1 LALLIRHAWEAK
13 MRMTPELVYLL
24 WSAVLTVV
32 LVVIAV
38 LGAMQQLG
46 LPKLAGN
53 RDHMPEITGWAGRA
67 ERAHRNMLES
77 LVLFAVLVLLARALN
92 ISNSMTVLGAQLF
105 FWGRV
110 AHAVLYIAGISWV
123 RTAAWAVSIVGLL
136 LIFLQLIAQT

>member
-1 LALLIRHAWEAK
+1 

-24 WSAVLTVV
+24 WSVALTAV

-38 LGAMQQLG
+38 LGATQQLG

-53 RDHMPEITGWAGRA
+53 REHMPEVTGWAGRA
-67 ERAHRNMLES
+67 ERAHGNMLES

-110 AHAVLYIAGISWV
+110 AHAVLYIAGIAWV

-136 LIFLQLIAQT
+136 LIFLQLIGQA

>member
-1 LALLIRHAWEAK
+1 

-24 WSAVLTVV
+24 WSVALTVA

-38 LGAMQQLG
+38 LGATQQLG

-53 RDHMPEITGWAGRA
+53 REHMPEVTGWAGRA

-105 FWGRV
+105 FWGRL
-110 AHAVLYIAGISWV
+110 AHAVLYIAGIAWV
-123 RTAAWAVSIVGLL
+123 RTAAWAVSVVGLV
-136 LIFLQLIAQT
+136 LIFLQLIAQA